1 MNKSNYYST
10 NRAFSTIGVYRAK
23 TWYPLYEFS
32 SFPPYFMNIQH
43 FEKGFHYSDKELIKI
58 AKKIGKLATYCK
70 KIKDDGSFIRIDAE
84 HRETEKKEDA
94 MKVAMTIKLPN
105 KVLRAESRKTDSMEA
120 VDRCVAKLKSQV
132 LKYKETHSSH
142 KR

>member
-1 MNKSNYYST
+1 
-10 NRAFSTIGVYRAK
+10 
-23 TWYPLYEFS
+23 
-32 SFPPYFMNIQH
+32 MNIQH

-58 AKKIGKLATYCK
+58 AKKIVKLATYCK